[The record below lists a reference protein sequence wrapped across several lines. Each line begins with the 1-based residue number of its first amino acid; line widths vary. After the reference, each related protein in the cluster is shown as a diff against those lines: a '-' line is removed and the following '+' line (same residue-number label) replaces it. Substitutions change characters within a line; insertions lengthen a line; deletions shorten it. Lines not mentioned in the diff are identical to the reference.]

1 MTTPSPLRKDRK
13 SGFLTPSISLKFWDT
28 KISQTTS
35 FPYYFNIAED
45 KELTFTFA
53 MILLVVIGM
62 SVWFY
67 DADQLNQAYY
77 EKHRKNKTIS
87 GIP

>member
-1 MTTPSPLRKDRK
+1 M
-13 SGFLTPSISLKFWDT
+13 
-28 KISQTTS
+28 S
-35 FPYYFNIAED
+35 FPWED

-77 EKHRKNKTIS
+77 EKHRKLQLDAPYGPNQYWYPEEKHPQETQEIVY
-87 GIP
+87 I